1 MQKFEAT
8 IPLML
13 RSLRAPAIAALGLA
27 VSAFGATLVGNSPF
41 AAAGKGAG
49 SAGAP
54 AEAYE
59 LAGSTSQG
67 SQVSVCIFERQSRRS
82 QWIGVGD
89 TVDGVHV
96 VSYDP
101 TSDAAV
107 VTINGTRKD
116 LAMRK
121 DTVAS
126 TGTPY
131 NPAVAPV
138 SNVQVASLVPVPAQ
152 VAAAP
157 GTPAAEQREAR
168 MLVSDLLEIGIQQ
181 RKAYQD
187 AKQRAA
193 AASAPQPS
201 N

>member
-1 MQKFEAT
+1 MQKFEAM
-8 IPLML
+8 IPLVL
-13 RSLRAPAIAALGLA
+13 RSLRVSAIAAIGLA
-27 VSAFGATLVGNSPF
+27 ASAFGATLVGDSPF
-41 AAAGKGAG
+41 AAVGKGAG
-49 SAGAP
+49 AAGGP
-54 AEAYE
+54 PEAYE
-59 LAGSTSQG
+59 LAGSTSEG

-82 QWIGVGD
+82 RWIDVGD
-89 TVDGVHV
+89 TVDGIRV
-96 VSYDP
+96 VSYDAA
-101 TSDAAV
+101 SDAAV

-116 LAMRK
+116 LTMRK

-126 TGTPY
+126 SGSTY

-138 SNVQVASLVPVPAQ
+138 SNGQVASLVPVPQ
-152 VAAAP
+152 QPAAVP

-193 AASAPQPS
+193 AASSPQPS